1 LSGWWFWKSKKV
13 EQPSEEELARV
24 VDELAEKLCRRDQ
37 IDWDAYVLRT
47 GLDELAL
54 RQLVGAMA
62 ILVDFGASERDAG

>member
-1 LSGWWFWKSKKV
+1 MSGWWFWKSKTV

-24 VDELAEKLCRRDQ
+24 VDELAEKLCRREP
-37 IDWDAYVLRT
+37 IDWDTYMLRT
-47 GLDELAL
+47 GLDETPL